1 MFDKRKIQEA
11 FRLSEMFTPTDESIT
26 PIYLV
31 RENME
36 KFQIEE
42 NELQEYLYRYNPK
55 EHREYI
61 DQALQKIYH
70 PTEENLKKD
79 EILRLSGL
87 R

>member
-11 FRLSEMFTPTDESIT
+11 FRLSEMFTPTGESIT
-26 PIYLV
+26 PIYKV

-36 KFQIEE
+36 KLLIEE

-55 EHREYI
+55 EYHVYI
-61 DQALQKIYH
+61 DQAIQKIYH
-70 PTEENLKKD
+70 PTEDNLKKD